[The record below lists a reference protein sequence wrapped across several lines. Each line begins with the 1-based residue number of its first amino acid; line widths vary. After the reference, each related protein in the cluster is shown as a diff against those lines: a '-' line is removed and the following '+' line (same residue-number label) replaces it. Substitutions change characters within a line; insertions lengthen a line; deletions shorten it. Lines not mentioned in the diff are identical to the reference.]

1 MIAFD
6 ICARSISYLLCLI
19 SEFSSIIKIKSLLA
33 LPLMWHMSIFSKNH
47 VQFLGT
53 SAPWTYLEFQILLP
67 AVWTDLVHCGMTC
80 ELWKYIVSWLFSPNQ
95 ALEWPIFPTSLL
107 TLLWF
112 LSYPIKTILTLG
124 EDWSFGLLQDDF
136 SIKACCHGQSGS
148 GWQAEYIFSVS
159 SSIML
164 CTLNFSFKQQLR
176 ILTQSH

>member
-33 LPLMWHMSIFSKNH
+33 LPLMWHITSIFSKNH

-80 ELWKYIVSWLFSPNQ
+80 QLWKYIVSWLFSPNQ

-124 EDWSFGLLQDDF
+124 ERTDHLVCCKMTSPSKPAVMDKVGLDGRLSTYFQ
-136 SIKACCHGQSGS
+136 CHPPSC
-148 GWQAEYIFSVS
+148 SVP
-159 SSIML
+159 
-164 CTLNFSFKQQLR
+164 
-176 ILTQSH
+176 